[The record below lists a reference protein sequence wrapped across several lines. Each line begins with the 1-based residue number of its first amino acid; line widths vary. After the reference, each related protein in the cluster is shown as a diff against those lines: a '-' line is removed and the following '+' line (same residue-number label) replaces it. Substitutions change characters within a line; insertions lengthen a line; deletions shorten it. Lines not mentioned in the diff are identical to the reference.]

1 MLSSRLP
8 LVTMIPFCRA
18 LRHQLEAGLTL
29 AQAMKMQAT
38 KGPLQIRPIAKRIAT
53 QLAEGH
59 SLRDALREERDSF
72 PPLFMTIT
80 AVAEET
86 GKLPEVLRELE
97 AYFELQVQLWRKFL
111 AMIAWPAI
119 QFVLAILVLAALI
132 WILGMIP
139 TGMDGKPTI
148 TVFGLHGETHAIL
161 WLFGWALFLAG
172 LFGGYWV
179 SKEVFRSGAVDRF
192 LIHVPVIGG
201 CMRTLAIGRFSM
213 GMALTLEAG
222 VPTPDAA
229 QLSLYATGN
238 GAFDVEGKK
247 VARLLREGQTLAW
260 SLRESTLFPE
270 EFLLAVENA
279 EESGTE
285 PEVFN
290 RLAQQY
296 HEKGTTALKMLA
308 WAATGIVWFLVVAV
322 LIYFIFSLVMQ
333 IAQPYK
339 EAFEMLGM

>member
-1 MLSSRLP
+1 MFSTRLS
-8 LVTMIPFCRA
+8 LVTLIPFCRA

-29 AQAMKMQAT
+29 AQAMKMQAR
-38 KGPLQIRPIAKRIAT
+38 KGPLAVRSVAQRIADR
-53 QLAEGH
+53 LAEGD
-59 SLRDALREERDSF
+59 SLRDALKEERDHF
-72 PPLFMTIT
+72 PPLFLTIS

-97 AYFELQVQLWRKFL
+97 DYFELQVQLWRKFL
-111 AMIAWPAI
+111 AMIAWPVI

-132 WILGMIP
+132 WIMGLMPKGLN
-139 TGMDGKPTI
+139 GKPVI
-148 TVFGLHGETHAIL
+148 TVFGLYGEVHAIL
-161 WLFGWALFLAG
+161 WLFGWALFVGGIL
-172 LFGGYWV
+172 GGYWV
-179 SKEVFRSGAVDRF
+179 AKEVFRSGAIDRF

-222 VPTPDAA
+222 VPTPEAA
-229 QLSLYATGN
+229 RLSLYATGN
-238 GAFDVEGKK
+238 GAFDAESKK
-247 VARLLREGQTLAW
+247 VANLLREGQTLAW
-260 SLRESTLFPE
+260 SLRESALFPE
-270 EFLLAVENA
+270 DYLAAVENA

-308 WAATGIVWFLVVAV
+308 WAATGLVWFLVAAV

-339 EAFEMLGM
+339 EAFDMLGM